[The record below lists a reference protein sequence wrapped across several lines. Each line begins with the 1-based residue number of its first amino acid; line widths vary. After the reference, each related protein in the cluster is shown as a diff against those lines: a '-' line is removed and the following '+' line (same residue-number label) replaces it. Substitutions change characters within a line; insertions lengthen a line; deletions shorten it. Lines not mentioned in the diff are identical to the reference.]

1 MLELASFWKGTST
14 KSWMH
19 LAGLHPWTTGF
30 PHWGRAAWH
39 CHHGICFHT
48 VHRLHAMMMTVSHLA
63 SPIHT
68 WFQLIL
74 SCIPLSPLN
83 NTQRKLILASQERK
97 NLYVIDNVQI
107 QREKKKN
114 PHLILLAA
122 HPDSQGRLSLI
133 SCRKGNK
140 EEWIKV
146 KWPVVESHWVMERPR
161 L

>member
-48 VHRLHAMMMTVSHLA
+48 VHRLHAMMTTVSHLA

-107 QREKKKN
+107 QREKKKI
-114 PHLILLAA
+114 H
-122 HPDSQGRLSLI
+122 I
-133 SCRKGNK
+133 SSCWQLTQTPRADYHWFHAEKGTKRN
-140 EEWIKV
+140 EL
-146 KWPVVESHWVMERPR
+146 KWSD